1 MPRMNKPP
9 RGRGGTSRDAR
20 GREAALRKQSRYL
33 EGVKEIDSRDYDLLR
48 RFVTEYGKIVPA
60 RLTGA
65 TPKQQRT
72 IKRAVR
78 RARNIGLMA

>member
-1 MPRMNKPP
+1 MARQMKKQMDRRSARPAVAKPRRSLDGVK
-9 RGRGGTSRDAR
+9 TIDAR
-20 GREAALRKQSRYL
+20 
-33 EGVKEIDSRDYDLLR
+33 DYGLLG
-48 RFVTEYGKIVPA
+48 RFVTDYGKILPA

-65 TPKQQRT
+65 TPKQQRR

>member
-1 MPRMNKPP
+1 MPRMNRSGRDGR
-9 RGRGGTSRDAR
+9 RGSRR
-20 GREAALRKQSRYL
+20 REVVMHKQSRYL

-48 RFVTEYGKIVPA
+48 RFVTDYGKIIPA

-65 TPKQQRT
+65 TPKQQRS

>member
-1 MPRMNKPP
+1 MAPAKPARRRRREVALP
-9 RGRGGTSRDAR
+9 KRSRHLDGVKTIDFR
-20 GREAALRKQSRYL
+20 DYELLRK
-33 EGVKEIDSRDYDLLR
+33 
-48 RFVTEYGKIVPA
+48 FVTEYGKIIPA

-65 TPKQQRT
+65 NPKQQRQ

>member
-1 MPRMNKPP
+1 MPRMNKGK
-9 RGRGGTSRDAR
+9 RGRRR
-20 GREAALRKQSRYL
+20 GNRAREAMLRKKARYL

-48 RFVTEYGKIVPA
+48 RFVTDYGKIIPS

-65 TPKQQRT
+65 NPKQQRS

>member
-1 MPRMNKPP
+1 MAQQKPT
-9 RGRGGTSRDAR
+9 RRRR
-20 GREAALRKQSRYL
+20 REAPVQKRSRHLDGVKTIDFRDYELLRK
-33 EGVKEIDSRDYDLLR
+33 
-48 RFVTEYGKIVPA
+48 FVTDYGKIIPA

-65 TPKQQRT
+65 SPKQQRQ

>member
-1 MPRMNKPP
+1 MGRMNNSR
-9 RGRGGTSRDAR
+9 RGRDDRR
-20 GREAALRKQSRYL
+20 REAALRKQARYL
-33 EGVKEIDSRDYDLLR
+33 EGVKEIDWRDYELIR
-48 RFVTEYGKIVPA
+48 RFVTEYGKIIPA

-65 TPKQQRT
+65 SPKQQRR

>member
-1 MPRMNKPP
+1 MPRTMSKPK
-9 RGRGGTSRDAR
+9 RGGARDAR
-20 GREAALRKQSRYL
+20 NREAALRKQSRYL

-48 RFVTEYGKIVPA
+48 RFVTEYGKIIPA

-78 RARNIGLMA
+78 RARNIGVMA

>member
-1 MPRMNKPP
+1 MNGPR
-9 RGRGGTSRDAR
+9 RGDRDDR
-20 GREAALRKQSRYL
+20 RREAAIRKQARYL
-33 EGVKEIDSRDYDLLR
+33 EGVKEIDDRDYELLR
-48 RFVTEYGKIVPA
+48 RFVTEYGKIIPS
-60 RLTGA
+60 RLTGT

>member
-1 MPRMNKPP
+1 MARMN
-9 RGRGGTSRDAR
+9 RTRRNDRDNR
-20 GREAALRKQSRYL
+20 RREAAIRKQARYL
-33 EGVKEIDSRDYDLLR
+33 EGVKEIDPRDYDLLR
-48 RFVTEYGKIVPA
+48 RFVTEYGKIIPR

-65 TPKQQRT
+65 TAKQQRA